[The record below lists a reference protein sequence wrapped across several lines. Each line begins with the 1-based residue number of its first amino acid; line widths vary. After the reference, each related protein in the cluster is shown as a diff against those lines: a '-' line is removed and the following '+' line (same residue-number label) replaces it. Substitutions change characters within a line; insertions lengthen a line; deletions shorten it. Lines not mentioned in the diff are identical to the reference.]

1 MFSRA
6 PHRFLMSFRS
16 RIWLYRLKN
25 AVFLWVATMIQTL
38 PGTYWKNCPKR
49 TILLQ
54 HLLLI
59 EVAVF
64 ICNSGNWKYQNLV
77 KHTSIPYFFILVQGS
92 LWLVRLIFF
101 HFMFWLLFTRYFFCH
116 DLLSSPFFFSL
127 LVVTHIR
134 GHIEQALLPPRHY
147 ARFVP
152 CISIARRFELFLP
165 SSTRIELCLSTLGA
179 LSSSRSF

>member
-134 GHIEQALLPPRHY
+134 GHRTGSSPPSPLRTVRALHFYREK
-147 ARFVP
+147 
-152 CISIARRFELFLP
+152 IW
-165 SSTRIELCLSTLGA
+165 A
-179 LSSSRSF
+179 LSSLVDSHRIVPIHARRSQQQ